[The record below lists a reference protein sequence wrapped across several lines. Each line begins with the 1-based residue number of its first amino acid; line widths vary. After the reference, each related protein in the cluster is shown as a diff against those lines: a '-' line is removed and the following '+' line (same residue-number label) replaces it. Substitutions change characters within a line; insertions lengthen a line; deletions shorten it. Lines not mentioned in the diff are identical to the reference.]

1 MAFLPLHDDNPRVV
15 IEYPWVTWGL
25 IAACVIAFLYENSG
39 GDALYRHLI
48 YGYGLIPAVL
58 TGEAELGADL
68 YEVPALATLVTSVF
82 LHGGWWH
89 LIGNMLYLWV
99 FGDNIEDAMGHV
111 KFLMFYMICGII
123 AGLAQV
129 VADPDSVVPT
139 IGASG
144 AISGVLGAYLI
155 LHPRARVLIPIFFI
169 PVYVPA
175 FLLLLFWIGFQVYAV
190 LGAGVAGG
198 GVAWLAHIGG
208 FLAGVA
214 LIVPFR
220 RKTMPLLGD
229 RPPLGVRLRTGFRTR
244 RQKNDRKDD
253 RTDRRPG
260 PWS

>member
-1 MAFLPLHDDNPRVV
+1 
-15 IEYPWVTWGL
+15 
-25 IAACVIAFLYENSG
+25 
-39 GDALYRHLI
+39 
-48 YGYGLIPAVL
+48 
-58 TGEAELGADL
+58 
-68 YEVPALATLVTSVF
+68 
-82 LHGGWWH
+82 
-89 LIGNMLYLWV
+89 
-99 FGDNIEDAMGHV
+99 
-111 KFLMFYMICGII
+111 MFYIICGII

-129 VADPDSVVPT
+129 VADPDSVAPT

-190 LGAGVAGG
+190 LGTGVAGG

-208 FLAGVA
+208 FVAGVA

-229 RPPLGVRLRTGFRTR
+229 RPPLGLRLRTGFRSR
-244 RQKNDRKDD
+244 RRPKGERKK
-253 RTDRRPG
+253 DRRPA
-260 PWS
+260 PWK

>member
-15 IEYPWVTWGL
+15 IAYPWVTWGL
-25 IAACVIAFLYENSG
+25 IAACVIAFVYENSG
-39 GDALYRHLI
+39 GDALFRHLI

-68 YEVPALATLVTSVF
+68 YEVPALVTLVSSLF
-82 LHGGWWH
+82 LHSSIWH

-99 FGDNIEDAMGHV
+99 FGDNIEDAMGHI

-155 LHPRARVLIPIFFI
+155 LHPRARVLIPIFII

-175 FLLLLFWIGFQVYAV
+175 FLLLLFWIGFQVFAV
-190 LGAGVAGG
+190 LGAGVSGG

-208 FLAGVA
+208 FVAGAA
-214 LIVPFR
+214 LIALFR

-229 RPPLGVRLRTGFRTR
+229 RPPVGLRLRTGFRTR
-244 RQKNDRKDD
+244 RRKDGPK
-253 RTDRRPG
+253 DRRPG